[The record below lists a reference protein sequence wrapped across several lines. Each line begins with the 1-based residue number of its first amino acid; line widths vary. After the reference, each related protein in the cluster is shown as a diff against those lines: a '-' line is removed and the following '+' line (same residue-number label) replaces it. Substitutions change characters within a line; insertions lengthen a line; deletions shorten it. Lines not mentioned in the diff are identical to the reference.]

1 MFLLNKNIVGKM
13 WNAQFMKNNSLW
25 KHVCSVLI
33 VESLWWGHQTF
44 NLGVLFTKK
53 QTWIFKPVW
62 TCHNS
67 SLFEC
72 RSPFSAH
79 SSGCGVVTP
88 AHIPPA
94 QHQIPYFYFCEPR
107 PRAMA
112 DEVPLIE
119 VRTQT
124 ALQQTLLPFEPERF
138 ALLHLHRS
146 LQIIYIIHRYDWNV
160 AGVYSFL
167 RARDQDMLSLC
178 CYATRR
184 EHVERRTDE
193 IFFLSP
199 TSACGQ
205 IRGFIAY
212 P

>member
-1 MFLLNKNIVGKM
+1 M
-13 WNAQFMKNNSLW
+13 
-25 KHVCSVLI
+25 
-33 VESLWWGHQTF
+33 
-44 NLGVLFTKK
+44 
-53 QTWIFKPVW
+53 
-62 TCHNS
+62 
-67 SLFEC
+67 
-72 RSPFSAH
+72 
-79 SSGCGVVTP
+79 VTP
-88 AHIPPA
+88 AQIPPA

-146 LQIIYIIHRYDWNV
+146 LQIIYLIHRYDWNV
-160 AGVYSFL
+160 AGIYSFL

-184 EHVERRTDE
+184 EHVERRTDD
-193 IFFLSP
+193 FFLVTHICMWPNSGFHSLP
-199 TSACGQ
+199 LADDRTAATNCDFPQCTS
-205 IRGFIAY
+205 
-212 P
+212 

>member
-1 MFLLNKNIVGKM
+1 M
-13 WNAQFMKNNSLW
+13 
-25 KHVCSVLI
+25 
-33 VESLWWGHQTF
+33 T
-44 NLGVLFTKK
+44 
-53 QTWIFKPVW
+53 
-62 TCHNS
+62 
-67 SLFEC
+67 
-72 RSPFSAH
+72 
-79 SSGCGVVTP
+79 TP
-88 AHIPPA
+88 ALFCPSLTPLILVCWQTTFLNRFESHRN
-94 QHQIPYFYFCEPR
+94 QYKQLFVKYFYFREPR

-112 DEVPLIE
+112 DEVPLIA

-193 IFFLSP
+193 NFSCHPQPHVAKFGVS
-199 TSACGQ
+199 
-205 IRGFIAY
+205 
-212 P
+212 

>member
-1 MFLLNKNIVGKM
+1 MSKSFPLT
-13 WNAQFMKNNSLW
+13 SL
-25 KHVCSVLI
+25 
-33 VESLWWGHQTF
+33 ER
-44 NLGVLFTKK
+44 GVT
-53 QTWIFKPVW
+53 
-62 TCHNS
+62 
-67 SLFEC
+67 
-72 RSPFSAH
+72 
-79 SSGCGVVTP
+79 TP
-88 AHIPPA
+88 ALFVPPSHHLYWFVGRRHSLTGFES
-94 QHQIPYFYFCEPR
+94 QRNQYKQLFVKYFYFREPR
-107 PRAMA
+107 PRALA
-112 DEVPLIE
+112 DEVPLIA

-167 RARDQDMLSLC
+167 RARDQDMQSLC

-193 IFFLSP
+193 NFFLSP
-199 TSACGQ
+199 TAACGQ